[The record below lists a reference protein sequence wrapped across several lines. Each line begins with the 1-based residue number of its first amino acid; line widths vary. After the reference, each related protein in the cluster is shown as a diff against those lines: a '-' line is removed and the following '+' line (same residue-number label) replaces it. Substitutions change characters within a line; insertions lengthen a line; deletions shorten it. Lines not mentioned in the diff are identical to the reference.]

1 MLFLIFIS
9 KKPCEVLFLDSVIE
23 DVRVRKILDSRGNP
37 TVEVDI
43 ITWNGFG
50 RASAPSGASTG
61 SREVASFPKGGV
73 DQVISEV
80 EDVISSEL
88 IGMAAEDISDID
100 SVLKEID
107 GTDNMS
113 AIGGNTTVAVSM
125 AAAKAAAMSYNLPL
139 YAFLGGNFVNEM
151 PYPLGNMMNG
161 GAHAG
166 PNAPDIQEFLVV
178 PIGAANMTE
187 AVFANVAVH
196 KKLKELI
203 ARKDSNFTGGK
214 GDEGGWI
221 PNITN
226 DQALEI
232 QSQACQEVGDELG
245 FAIRPGLDMASSE
258 FWDAKAGK
266 YVYGQDGIERDV
278 GEQVEYVKDLIE
290 TYNMIYVEDPFDEKD
305 FEGFAEL
312 TSKVGKRCRIC
323 GDDLFV
329 TNSEILSEGI
339 EKKAANAIIIKP
351 NQIGSLS
358 ETYKTVKLA
367 KENDVMPVVSHRS
380 GETTD
385 ETIAHLAVAFG
396 APMIK
401 TGAIGGER
409 IAKLNELIRIEEEL
423 SNPRMAKLF

>member
-1 MLFLIFIS
+1 M
-9 KKPCEVLFLDSVIE
+9 DSVIE

-50 RASAPSGASTG
+50 RAAAPSGASTG
-61 SREVASFPKGGV
+61 SREVVSFPEGGV
-73 DQVISEV
+73 SQVITEV
-80 EDVISSEL
+80 EDLISSEL
-88 IGMAAEDISDID
+88 IGMAAEDIEDID
-100 SVLKEID
+100 EVLKEID
-107 GTDNMS
+107 GTDNLS

-139 YAFLGGNFVNEM
+139 YNFLGGNFIKEI

-161 GAHAG
+161 GSHAG

-178 PIGAANMTE
+178 PVGASDITE
-187 AVFANVAVH
+187 AVFANVEVH
-196 KKLKELI
+196 KRLKELI
-203 ARKDSNFTGGK
+203 SKKDPSFTGGK

-232 QSQACQEVGDELG
+232 QAQACEEVSDELG
-245 FAIRPGLDMASSE
+245 FIIKPGLDMASSE
-258 FWDAKAGK
+258 FWSEEEGK
-266 YVYGQDGIERDV
+266 YVYGQDGLKRDS
-278 GEQVEYVKDLIE
+278 GDQVDYVKDLID
-290 TYNMIYVEDPFDEKD
+290 TYHMFYVEDPFDERD

-312 TSKVGKRCRIC
+312 TSKVGSKCRIC

-329 TNSEILSEGI
+329 TNSELLAKGI
-339 EKKAANAIIIKP
+339 EMNAANAIIIKP
-351 NQIGSLS
+351 NQIGTLTDTY
-358 ETYKTVKLA
+358 ETVRLA
-367 KENDVMPVVSHRS
+367 KENGVMPVVSHRS
-380 GETTD
+380 GETCD
-385 ETIAHLAVAFG
+385 ETIAHLAIAFG

-409 IAKLNELIRIEEEL
+409 IAKLNELIRIEDEM
-423 SNPRMAKLF
+423 SNPRMANLY

>member
-1 MLFLIFIS
+1 M
-9 KKPCEVLFLDSVIE
+9 DSVIE

-37 TVEVDI
+37 TVEVDV

-50 RASAPSGASTG
+50 RAAAPSGASTG
-61 SREVASFPKGGV
+61 SREVQSFPQGGV

-80 EDVISSEL
+80 EDLISSEL
-88 IGMAAEDISDID
+88 IGLSADDIEDIDLI
-100 SVLKEID
+100 LKEID
-107 GTDNMS
+107 GTDNLS

-139 YAFLGGNFVNEM
+139 YNFLGGNFVNEL

-166 PNAPDIQEFLVV
+166 SNAPDIQEFLVV
-178 PIGAANMTE
+178 PIGANDVKE

-196 KKLKELI
+196 KRLKELI
-203 ARKDSNFTGGK
+203 SKKDSNFTGGK

-226 DQALEI
+226 NQALEI
-232 QSQACQEVGDELG
+232 QAQACEEIGDELG
-245 FAIRPGLDMASSE
+245 FLIKPALDMAASE
-258 FWDAKAGK
+258 FWDADKEK
-266 YVYGQDGIERDV
+266 YIYSQDKIERDS
-278 GEQVEYVKDLIE
+278 GEQVEYVKELIE
-290 TYNMIYVEDPFDEKD
+290 TYNMFYVEDPFDEKD

-312 TSKVGKRCRIC
+312 TGKVGNKCRIC

-329 TNSEILSEGI
+329 TNEEILAEGI
-339 EKKAANAIIIKP
+339 IKKAANAIIIKP
-351 NQIGSLS
+351 NQIGSLTD
-358 ETYKTVKLA
+358 TYNTIKLA
-367 KENDVMPVVSHRS
+367 KEHGIMPVVSHRS

-396 APMIK
+396 TPMIK
-401 TGAIGGER
+401 TGAVGGER

-423 SNPRMAKLF
+423 SNPRMIDLF

>member
-1 MLFLIFIS
+1 M
-9 KKPCEVLFLDSVIE
+9 DSVIE

-50 RASAPSGASTG
+50 RAAAPSGASTG
-61 SREVASFPKGGV
+61 SREVVSFPEGGV
-73 DQVISEV
+73 SQVITEV
-80 EDVISSEL
+80 EDLISSEL
-88 IGMAAEDISDID
+88 IGMAAEDIEDID
-100 SVLKEID
+100 EILKEID
-107 GTDNMS
+107 GTDNLS

-139 YAFLGGNFVNEM
+139 YNFLGGNFIKEI

-178 PIGAANMTE
+178 PVGAGDITE
-187 AVFANVAVH
+187 AVFANVEVH
-196 KKLKELI
+196 KRLRELI
-203 ARKDSNFTGGK
+203 SKKDPSFTGGK

-232 QSQACQEVGDELG
+232 QVQACEEVGDELG
-245 FAIRPGLDMASSE
+245 FIIKPGLDMASSE
-258 FWDAKAGK
+258 FWSEEEGK
-266 YVYGQDGIERDV
+266 YVYGQDGLKRDS
-278 GEQVEYVKDLIE
+278 GDQVDYVKDLID
-290 TYNMIYVEDPFDEKD
+290 TYHMFYVEDPFDERD

-312 TSKVGKRCRIC
+312 TSKVGSKCRIC

-329 TNSEILSEGI
+329 TNSELLAKGI
-339 EKKAANAIIIKP
+339 EMNAANAIIIKP
-351 NQIGSLS
+351 NQIGTLTDTY
-358 ETYKTVKLA
+358 ETVRLA
-367 KENDVMPVVSHRS
+367 KENGVMPVVSHRS
-380 GETTD
+380 GETCD
-385 ETIAHLAVAFG
+385 ETIAHLAIAFG

-409 IAKLNELIRIEEEL
+409 IAKLNELIRIEDEM
-423 SNPRMAKLF
+423 SNPRMANLY

>member
-1 MLFLIFIS
+1 
-9 KKPCEVLFLDSVIE
+9 LDSVIE

-50 RASAPSGASTG
+50 RAAAPSGASTG
-61 SREVASFPKGGV
+61 SREVVSFPEGGV
-73 DQVISEV
+73 SQVITEV
-80 EDVISSEL
+80 EDLISSEL
-88 IGMAAEDISDID
+88 IGMAAEDIEDID
-100 SVLKEID
+100 EVLKEID
-107 GTDNMS
+107 GTDNLS

-139 YAFLGGNFVNEM
+139 YNFLGGNFTKEI

-178 PIGAANMTE
+178 PVGACDITE
-187 AVFANVAVH
+187 AVFANVEVH
-196 KKLKELI
+196 KRLKELI
-203 ARKDSNFTGGK
+203 SKKDPSFTGGK

-232 QSQACQEVGDELG
+232 QAQACEEVSDELG
-245 FAIRPGLDMASSE
+245 FIIKPGLDMASSE
-258 FWDAKAGK
+258 FWSEEEGK
-266 YVYGQDGIERDV
+266 YVYGQDGLKRDS
-278 GEQVEYVKDLIE
+278 GDQVDYVKDLID
-290 TYNMIYVEDPFDEKD
+290 TYHMFYVEDPFDERD

-312 TSKVGKRCRIC
+312 TSKVGSKCRIC

-329 TNSEILSEGI
+329 TNSELLAKGI
-339 EKKAANAIIIKP
+339 EMNAANAIIIKP
-351 NQIGSLS
+351 NQIGTLTDTY
-358 ETYKTVKLA
+358 ETVRLA
-367 KENDVMPVVSHRS
+367 KENGVMPVVSHRS
-380 GETTD
+380 GETCD
-385 ETIAHLAVAFG
+385 ETIAHLAIAFG

-409 IAKLNELIRIEEEL
+409 IAKLNELIRIEDEM
-423 SNPRMAKLF
+423 SNPRMANLY